1 MRRRRRDLSASVL
14 GLQPGADGCY
24 GQATLTTGERTGAR
38 PLGCRNIGFDCG
50 PGKSQRPPR
59 LPRSCSLKAALL
71 SRGGGGKIRLLQ
83 PRTLLSGLVVI
94 LALHPGALWA
104 CAACAGQS
112 DSPMAKGMNWGIFSL
127 LAVVAMVL
135 GGVTSFFVF
144 LAKKSAAVS
153 AASVA
158 AAMVESTD
166 RA

>member
-1 MRRRRRDLSASVL
+1 
-14 GLQPGADGCY
+14 
-24 GQATLTTGERTGAR
+24 
-38 PLGCRNIGFDCG
+38 
-50 PGKSQRPPR
+50 
-59 LPRSCSLKAALL
+59 
-71 SRGGGGKIRLLQ
+71 LLQ
-83 PRTLLSGLVVI
+83 PRTLLSGLLVI

-127 LAVVAMVL
+127 LAVIAMVL

-158 AAMVESTD
+158 AAMMESTD

>member
-1 MRRRRRDLSASVL
+1 
-14 GLQPGADGCY
+14 
-24 GQATLTTGERTGAR
+24 
-38 PLGCRNIGFDCG
+38 
-50 PGKSQRPPR
+50 
-59 LPRSCSLKAALL
+59 
-71 SRGGGGKIRLLQ
+71 LLQ
-83 PRTLLSGLVVI
+83 PRTLLSGLLVI

-144 LAKKSAAVS
+144 LAKKSAAVT